1 MQCTRDMVSSGRA
14 SPGEAMVAARRV
26 ITLSIDPDQCC
37 ALANIA
43 RSRTEATGRVER
55 ARIILAYLGTP
66 SAYGVARQIG
76 VSQQTVMRCLERAAE
91 LGVLAALD
99 DRPRAGRDAVITR
112 EARAWLVSLACAK
125 PVALGY
131 PMSCGRPACW
141 PRMRVTTGR
150 KLAILA
156 WRNSPREQCVRF

>member
-55 ARIILAYLGTP
+55 ARIILALSRHP
-66 SAYGVARQIG
+66 IG
-76 VSQQTVMRCLERAAE
+76 LRGCAA
-91 LGVLAALD
+91 
-99 DRPRAGRDAVITR
+99 DRGEPADRDAVPGAGRGIGGLG
-112 EARAWLVSLACAK
+112 RA
-125 PVALGY
+125 G
-131 PMSCGRPACW
+131 
-141 PRMRVTTGR
+141 
-150 KLAILA
+150 
-156 WRNSPREQCVRF
+156 

>member
-55 ARIILAYLGTP
+55 ARIILAYLDTP
-66 SAYGVARQIG
+66 IG
-76 VSQQTVMRCLERAAE
+76 LRCCAA
-91 LGVLAALD
+91 
-99 DRPRAGRDAVITR
+99 DRGEPADRDAVPRAGRGIGGLG
-112 EARAWLVSLACAK
+112 RA
-125 PVALGY
+125 G
-131 PMSCGRPACW
+131 
-141 PRMRVTTGR
+141 
-150 KLAILA
+150 
-156 WRNSPREQCVRF
+156 